1 MAGNKVRKSAS
12 YPEAGT
18 SGLPGVGTS
27 GVARVRTPALPENG
41 RARELKR
48 FLRAMRA
55 RLDPLDLGL
64 ATPAR
69 RRRIPGLRA
78 DEAAELAGVG
88 LTWYAALEAGK
99 DVRVSAKLLDRV
111 VAALRLSPEERDH
124 LFALA
129 RPREYHSAQRGREAT
144 LRPVIDGFTVGPAFV
159 CDRFW
164 NVHES
169 NEQADRVYGHDRA
182 SEKNLLARMLFE
194 PAFRALHD
202 DWESVARQ
210 MVGIMQLSFGQT
222 PDDAAG
228 IAVIERLSAA
238 SEQFATWWNDYRL
251 RRYEPSVGVIV
262 HPVLGR
268 LTLLFTSFI
277 ASSMAQRDDYMMIV
291 MQSPLDEATRERLR
305 AEGDSR

>member
-1 MAGNKVRKSAS
+1 MAGDKVTKSTS
-12 YPEAGT
+12 YPG
-18 SGLPGVGTS
+18 PGSRLT
-27 GVARVRTPALPENG
+27 ANG
-41 RARELKR
+41 RAGELKR

-55 RLDPLDLGL
+55 RLDPLDIGV
-64 ATPAR
+64 ATPER
-69 RRRIPGLRA
+69 RRRTPGLRA

-88 LTWYAALEAGK
+88 LTWYAALEAGREI
-99 DVRVSAKLLDRV
+99 RVSEKLLNR
-111 VAALRLSPEERDH
+111 VAATLRLSAEERDH

-129 RPREYHSAQRGREAT
+129 RPRESRLAERISEAT
-144 LRPVIDGFTVGPAFV
+144 LRTVIDGFTVGPAFV
-159 CDRFW
+159 SDRFW
-164 NVHES
+164 NVREC
-169 NEQADRVYGHDRA
+169 NDQANRVYGHNRA

-202 DWESVARQ
+202 DWESVARR

-238 SEQFATWWNDYRL
+238 SEQFATWWNDYHL
-251 RRYEPSVGVIV
+251 RRYEPSAGVIV

-277 ASSMAQRDDYMMIV
+277 ASSMAQHDDYVMIV
-291 MQSPLDEATRERLR
+291 LQSPLDDPTRERLR
-305 AEGDSR
+305 M